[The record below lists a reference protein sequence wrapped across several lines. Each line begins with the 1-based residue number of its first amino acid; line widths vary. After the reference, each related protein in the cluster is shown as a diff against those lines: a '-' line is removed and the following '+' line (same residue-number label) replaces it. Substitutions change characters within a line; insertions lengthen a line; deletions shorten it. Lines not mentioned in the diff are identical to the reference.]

1 MEGQYQERR
10 QAQSINHL
18 PEARS
23 NRILGSIS
31 QPIRGQIESLSGSMP
46 TLYSDTDFGFEFWTC
61 MGYIFPL
68 RMGAFSGQ
76 DGSTFPPR
84 PGSLFPPGLVHFSP
98 PAWVHFFSI
107 VHPNL
112 FQFAGQNGAHFSKPK
127 TASVSLGAPS
137 PLKAP
142 FDGDPYVKLP
152 KRAWL

>member
-46 TLYSDTDFGFEFWTC
+46 TLCSDTDFGFEFWTC
-61 MGYIFPL
+61 MGHIFPL

-76 DGSTFPPR
+76 DGSTFPPAWFTFPPR
-84 PGSLFPPGLVHFSP
+84 PGSLFP

-107 VHPNL
+107 FHPNL
-112 FQFAGQNGAHFSKPK
+112 FQFAGSLFSKPK

-137 PLKAP
+137 PLKAL
-142 FDGDPYVKLP
+142 FNGDPYVKLP
-152 KRAWL
+152 NRAWL